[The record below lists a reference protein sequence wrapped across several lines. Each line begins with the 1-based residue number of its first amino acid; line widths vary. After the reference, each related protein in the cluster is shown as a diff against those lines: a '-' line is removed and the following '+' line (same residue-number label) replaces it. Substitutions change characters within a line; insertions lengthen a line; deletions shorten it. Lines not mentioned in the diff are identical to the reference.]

1 MKNESKEKQENIE
14 REGKRELL
22 KPKNDVVFQSLFN
35 QKNETIT
42 KNMISALLGEEIIKI
57 KINETKEL
65 YREYPEE
72 KLGILDL
79 EAQINEKEK
88 IDIEIQLI
96 DRKNLTERLL
106 KYFSKIYGMQVEKGK
121 DYKEAKRVV
130 IIAIIDYKY
139 ELTKELKQMETIW
152 NLREKLNPK
161 LILTDKI
168 EIRIIELKKVQEE
181 YKRDKTNKKAQW
193 MLFINNPND
202 KEVQE
207 LVEKNEE
214 IKEATIEVEKMSED
228 EKMQRLAFLR
238 EKAILDEK
246 DIYRAGIDKGE
257 KNGRLEEKIE
267 IAKELLKIGMPID
280 QIVQA
285 TKLSKEKIEKISKE

>member
-1 MKNESKEKQENIE
+1 MLMKNESKEKQENIE

-35 QKNETIT
+35 QK
-42 KNMISALLGEEIIKI
+42 
-57 KINETKEL
+57 NETKEL

-168 EIRIIELKKVQEE
+168 EIRIIELKKVQE
-181 YKRDKTNKKAQW
+181 R
-193 MLFINNPND
+193 
-202 KEVQE
+202 V
-207 LVEKNEE
+207 
-214 IKEATIEVEKMSED
+214 
-228 EKMQRLAFLR
+228 
-238 EKAILDEK
+238 
-246 DIYRAGIDKGE
+246 
-257 KNGRLEEKIE
+257 
-267 IAKELLKIGMPID
+267 
-280 QIVQA
+280 
-285 TKLSKEKIEKISKE
+285 

>member
-1 MKNESKEKQENIE
+1 M
-14 REGKRELL
+14 
-22 KPKNDVVFQSLFN
+22 
-35 QKNETIT
+35 KNETIT

>member
-1 MKNESKEKQENIE
+1 MKNESKEKQKNIAM
-14 REGKRELL
+14 EGKKELL

-35 QKNETIT
+35 QKNEKIT
-42 KNMISALLGEEIIKI
+42 KNMISALLGEKITKI

-79 EAQINEKEK
+79 EAQINENER

-96 DRKNLTERLL
+96 DRKNLAERLL
-106 KYFSKIYGMQVEKGK
+106 KYFSKIYTMQVEKGK

-168 EIRIIELKKVQEE
+168 EIHIIELKKVQEE
-181 YKRDKTNKKAQW
+181 YKRDKTNKKVQW

-228 EKMQRLAFLR
+228 EKMRRLAYLR

-246 DIYRAGIDKGE
+246 DIYRAGVDKGIEQGAKE
-257 KNGRLEEKIE
+257 KSIE
-267 IAKELLKIGMPID
+267 IAKEMLKIGIPID
-280 QIVQA
+280 QILKT
-285 TKLSKEKIEKISKE
+285 TKLTKEEIEKIKKE

>member
-1 MKNESKEKQENIE
+1 MVS
-14 REGKRELL
+14 
-22 KPKNDVVFQSLFN
+22 
-35 QKNETIT
+35 T
-42 KNMISALLGEEIIKI
+42 LLGEEITKI

-246 DIYRAGIDKGE
+246 DIYRAGIDKGVKKGEERRRE
-257 KNGRLEEKIE
+257 KAEEK
-267 IAKELLKIGMPID
+267 KKKLK
-280 QIVQA
+280 
-285 TKLSKEKIEKISKE
+285 

>member
-1 MKNESKEKQENIE
+1 
-14 REGKRELL
+14 
-22 KPKNDVVFQSLFN
+22 
-35 QKNETIT
+35 
-42 KNMISALLGEEIIKI
+42 MISALLGEEITKI

-152 NLREKLNPK
+152 NLREKLNSK

-267 IAKELLKIGMPID
+267 IAKELLKIGVPID

>member
-1 MKNESKEKQENIE
+1 MQNKSKEKNIKE
-14 REGKRELL
+14 MGGEKELL
-22 KPKNDVVFQSLFN
+22 KPKNDIVFQSLFN
-35 QKNETIT
+35 QKNEKIT
-42 KNMISALLGEEIIKI
+42 KNMISALLGQEITKI

-65 YREYPEE
+65 FREYPED

-79 EAQINEKEK
+79 EAEINEKEK
-88 IDIEIQLI
+88 IDIEIQLV
-96 DRKNLTERLL
+96 DRKNLAERLL
-106 KYFSKIYGMQVEKGK
+106 KYFSKIYSIQVEIGQ

-152 NLREKLNPK
+152 NLREKSNPN

-168 EIRIIELKKVQEE
+168 EIHIIELEKVLEE
-181 YKRDKTNKKAQW
+181 YKKDKKNKKAQW

-207 LVEKNEE
+207 MVEENEE
-214 IKEATIEVEKMSED
+214 IKEATKEVEKMSKD
-228 EKMQRLAFLR
+228 EKLRKLAFLR

-246 DIYRAGIDKGE
+246 DIFRAGIEQG
-257 KNGRLEEKIE
+257 IE
-267 IAKELLKIGMPID
+267 
-280 QIVQA
+280 QIVKNMLKNNIDI
-285 TKLSKEKIEKISKE
+285 TTICKITGLEKEKIEEINKDI

>member
-1 MKNESKEKQENIE
+1 MQNKSKEKNIKE
-14 REGKRELL
+14 MGGEKELL
-22 KPKNDVVFQSLFN
+22 KPKNDIVFQSLFN
-35 QKNETIT
+35 QKNEKIT
-42 KNMISALLGEEIIKI
+42 KNMISALLGQEIRKI

-65 YREYPEE
+65 FREYPED

-79 EAQINEKEK
+79 EAEINEKEK
-88 IDIEIQLI
+88 IDIEIQLV
-96 DRKNLTERLL
+96 DRKNLAERLL
-106 KYFSKIYGMQVEKGK
+106 KYFSKIYSIQVEIGQ

-152 NLREKLNPK
+152 NLREKSNPN

-168 EIRIIELKKVQEE
+168 EIHIIELEKVLEE
-181 YKRDKTNKKAQW
+181 YKKDKKNKKAQW

-207 LVEKNEE
+207 MVEENEE
-214 IKEATIEVEKMSED
+214 KKEATKEVEKMSKD
-228 EKMQRLAFLR
+228 EKLRKLAFLR

-246 DIYRAGIDKGE
+246 DIFRAGIEQG
-257 KNGRLEEKIE
+257 IE
-267 IAKELLKIGMPID
+267 
-280 QIVQA
+280 QIVKNMLKNNIDI
-285 TKLSKEKIEKISKE
+285 TTICKITGLEKEKIEEINKDI